1 MLKQYAAQVE
11 KLRDQIKSVEGGN
24 ILRERDL
31 AARRADEAER
41 KGKQVS
47 HFPHIPCR
55 FQSKRNSPAQS
66 MFVF

>member
-1 MLKQYAAQVE
+1 MMLKQYAAQVE

-24 ILRERDL
+24 ILRERDI

-47 HFPHIPCR
+47 LTLLPE
-55 FQSKRNSPAQS
+55 
-66 MFVF
+66 VG

>member
-1 MLKQYAAQVE
+1 MVSICLQLLTDQMMLKQYAAQVE

-47 HFPHIPCR
+47 HFLQCLVDPI
-55 FQSKRNSPAQS
+55 
-66 MFVF
+66 